1 MASIIHAMVTSD
13 VLDLSPQHLI
23 DCDHMVD
30 DEGKK
35 NDGCNEGMA
44 RRALYYI
51 RSIGIALE
59 EHYEYEEK
67 TNSNC
72 DESKLHNLI
81 TFNVFR
87 SGVPFIQIDDNE
99 PALKEALIKYGPL
112 LVSVN
117 ASLTTF
123 KNYKYIVD
131 DADVYADPKCKG
143 GSGLH
148 AMILV
153 GCGTH
158 PLDGDFWI
166 LKNSWDVTWGKN
178 GYMWMAA
185 KFAAKLLHE
194 QTSTEREKNRD
205 GNMCGIADLAFR
217 PNVIIPNFNKK
228 FVRNGGVLQPGYRKP
243 KYCALDEI

>member
-1 MASIIHAMVTSD
+1 MTSD
-13 VLDLSPQHLI
+13 AADIVVFCLLLFTPNMALASHLMQNLSLIHNFFANGQDYAVNNRYPTSPATSSPVIKTDSIPTVQVSWERIDLQNASDYVQELLDGGT
-23 DCDHMVD
+23 
-30 DEGKK
+30 GKSDKPTVTVTMPIEIPPLK
-35 NDGCNEGMA
+35 NPMPWEEF
-44 RRALYYI
+44 RAMFPCMF
-51 RSIGIALE
+51 
-59 EHYEYEEK
+59 

-72 DESKLHNLI
+72 DESKLHSLI

-131 DADVYADPKCKG
+131 DADVYADPDCKG

-166 LKNSWDVTWGKN
+166 LKNS
-178 GYMWMAA
+178 
-185 KFAAKLLHE
+185 
-194 QTSTEREKNRD
+194 
-205 GNMCGIADLAFR
+205 
-217 PNVIIPNFNKK
+217 
-228 FVRNGGVLQPGYRKP
+228 
-243 KYCALDEI
+243 